1 MNWKSFSVAIVTLFT
16 ATFASAQANL
26 LNATSPEQIGIKTE
40 QQMAADNNDN
50 PLEYGYV
57 DDRDLLW
64 SKVVWEYIDLNERI
78 NLPLYYPVDTNNI
91 SSDRRS
97 LYDTLLKGIR
107 KGKITKIYDDSYFTT
122 SMTVKEIEEKLVRI
136 DTSDYAVDLLNED
149 PNADI
154 TDFIDTYNLEA
165 RHVVGFKIKGLW
177 YFDKR
182 QGELKYRLLAIAPM
196 TPDVQTLGKEDE
208 LGESENLPLF
218 WIYYPDA
225 RYIMHNATSFNDK
238 NSAYPISYDH
248 LLNARRFNSMIYRS
262 ENVHGNRD
270 VSEYVRGNSLFQVL
284 ESNRIKEEIRS
295 KEHDMWSY

>member
-1 MNWKSFSVAIVTLFT
+1 MNWKSFTVAAVALFT
-16 ATFASAQANL
+16 TGIASAQSNL
-26 LNATSPEQIGIKTE
+26 LNATSPEEIGKKT
-40 QQMAADNNDN
+40 QQQKDADNNDN
-50 PLEYGYV
+50 PLEYGFV

-64 SKVVWEYIDLNERI
+64 SKVTWEYIDLNERI

-107 KGKITKIYDDSYFTT
+107 QGKVTKIYDDSYFTT
-122 SMTVKEIEEKLVRI
+122 SMTIKEIDEKLVRI
-136 DTSDYAVDLLNED
+136 DTSDYAIDLLNED

-154 TDFIDTYNLEA
+154 RDYVDTYNLES
-165 RHVVGFKIKGLW
+165 RHVVGFQIRGVW

-182 QGELKYRLLAIAPM
+182 QGELKYRLIGLAPV

-208 LGESENLPLF
+208 LGESEKLPLF
-218 WIYYPDA
+218 WVYYPDA
-225 RYIMHNATSFNDK
+225 RYVLHNAKAFNEK

-248 LLNARRFNSMIYRS
+248 LLNARRFNGIIYRS
-262 ENVHGNRD
+262 ENVYGNRD
-270 VSEYVRGNSLFQVL
+270 VRDYVRGNSLFQVL
-284 ESNRIKEEIRS
+284 ESDRIKDEIRS